1 MKCLSKDCKCTGL
14 LMTVELC
21 YPCSQIIEHQWITD
35 ATTLAPY
42 IARIAE
48 LEDQLKVKKSK
59 P

>member
-21 YPCSQIIEHQWITD
+21 YPCSQIIEHQCITD
-35 ATTLAPY
+35 ANTLAPY

-48 LEDQLKVKKSK
+48 LEAQLKVKKK
-59 P
+59 